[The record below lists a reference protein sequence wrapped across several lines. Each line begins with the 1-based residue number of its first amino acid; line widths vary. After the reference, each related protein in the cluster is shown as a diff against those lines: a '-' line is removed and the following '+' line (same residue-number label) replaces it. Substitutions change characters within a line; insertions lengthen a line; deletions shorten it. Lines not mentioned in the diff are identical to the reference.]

1 MASGG
6 GSKLGAVLLVAI
18 VLGGLGGFNYYRNM
32 QAEVQEEG
40 PRPLAGYDDAG
51 LAALGEAY
59 RIEIEDLQLRRATL
73 RSSADPDA
81 AKGAFIGD
89 NVKQF
94 EQVQRSSRALRDL
107 LGEIAERQ
115 GRLAEIE
122 REQQA
127 RSRSAGA
134 GMTLHLQRLFTI

>member
-6 GSKLGAVLLVAI
+6 GSKLGATLLMLI
-18 VLGGLGGFNYYRNM
+18 VLGGAGGFNYYRNM
-32 QAEVQEEG
+32 QAEQQDEK
-40 PRPLAGYDDAG
+40 PRPLSGYDDAG
-51 LAALGEAY
+51 LAALADAY
-59 RIEIEDLQLRRATL
+59 RTEIEALQARRAMA
-73 RSSADPDA
+73 RSAADPAA

-94 EQVQRSSRALRDL
+94 ERVQKSSQALRDL

-122 REQQA
+122 REQQYRA
-127 RSRSAGA
+127 RSAGS
-134 GMTLHLQRLFTI
+134 GMALHLQRLFGV